1 MALAAISLIGN
12 VYLGYYMLFGL
23 ASDGLGLG
31 QQSGGVVV
39 TDVGEQTA
47 DGARRLSNR
56 RSNLKRKR
64 AANRDGGGL
73 VRATDEF

>member
-31 QQSGGVVV
+31 TIRGVVV
-39 TDVGEQTA
+39 RMLA
-47 DGARRLSNR
+47 NRRPRRAPLSNR
-56 RSNLKRKR
+56 RPNLKRKR